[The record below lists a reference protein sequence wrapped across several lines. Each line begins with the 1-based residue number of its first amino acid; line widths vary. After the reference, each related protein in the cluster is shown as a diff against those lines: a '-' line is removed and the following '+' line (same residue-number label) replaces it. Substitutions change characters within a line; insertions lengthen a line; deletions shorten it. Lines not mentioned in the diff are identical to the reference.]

1 MLKLKKSKSANGENL
16 ETAEDF
22 GAPLVNLFTRES
34 NSKEKPPIHDSET
47 NLASDERKM
56 SKEIMTKYLKMVKPF
71 YIRISKRYMKKQ
83 KLPGGGGGSNAS
95 L

>member
-1 MLKLKKSKSANGENL
+1 MLERENQGKSSGKFFVKLKLEEAL
-16 ETAEDF
+16 
-22 GAPLVNLFTRES
+22 LVNLFTRDS
-34 NSKEKPPIHDSET
+34 SSKEKPSIHDSKT

-56 SKEIMTKYLKMVKPF
+56 SKEVMTKYLKMVKPF
-71 YIRISKRYMKKQ
+71 YIRISKCYMKKQ